1 VKWIFEGR
9 ISATVKTIGEVW
21 RNSPPPKFLHSN
33 KKPSMIIANP
43 IYDVVF
49 KYLLEDVE
57 IARELLSTI
66 LGEEIHRLELKPQ
79 ETATEKSGGGI
90 SILRFDFKAIIKNKN
105 GELHK
110 VLIELQKA
118 KKAFDV
124 MRFRRYLGDNY
135 RKEDDVFND
144 QGVLEKR
151 PLPIISIYFLGFPLD
166 NIHAGVVKINREYR
180 DAVTQELLDIKE
192 DFVELLTHDSYL
204 IQARKLHPK
213 ARTKLERVLQVFSPI
228 YQTTNDQHQLDFQ
241 GDTNDPLIKKML
253 DRLGRAIANEEIR
266 DNMDVEDEL
275 DRIFDREMKKL
286 ADEKDEIIAE
296 KVGIIAEKE
305 DIIAEKDQLLI
316 AEKKR
321 AEEEK
326 KRAEEE
332 KKRAEEEKKRAEEEK
347 KRAEAEIQKN
357 LALQS
362 QIEALKKQIKP

>member
-1 VKWIFEGR
+1 
-9 ISATVKTIGEVW
+9 
-21 RNSPPPKFLHSN
+21 
-33 KKPSMIIANP
+33 MIIANP

-57 IARELLSTI
+57 IARELLSSI
-66 LGEEIHRLELKPQ
+66 LGEEIQSLELKPQ

-90 SILRFDFKAIIKNKN
+90 SILRFDFKAIIKNKS

-135 RKEDDVFND
+135 LKEDDVIND
-144 QGVLEKR
+144 KGESEKR

-180 DAVTQELLDIKE
+180 DVVTQEILEIKE

-204 IQARKLHPK
+204 IQARKLPRQ
-213 ARTKLERVLQVFSPI
+213 ARTKLERILQVFSPI

-253 DRLGRAIANEEIR
+253 DRLGRAIASEEIR
-266 DNMDVEDEL
+266 DNMDLEDEL

-286 ADEKDEIIAE
+286 AAEKDEIIAQ
-296 KVGIIAEKE
+296 
-305 DIIAEKDQLLI
+305 KDQLLI
-316 AEKKR
+316 EEKNRAEEEKNRAEEEKNRAEVEKKR
-321 AEEEK
+321 AED
-326 KRAEEE
+326 
-332 KKRAEEEKKRAEEEK
+332 
-347 KRAEAEIQKN
+347 EIQKN
-357 LALQS
+357 LELQR
-362 QIEALKKQIKP
+362 QIEELKKQIKP

>member
-1 VKWIFEGR
+1 
-9 ISATVKTIGEVW
+9 
-21 RNSPPPKFLHSN
+21 
-33 KKPSMIIANP
+33 MIIANP

-66 LGEEIHRLELKPQ
+66 LGEEIQSLELKPQ
-79 ETATEKSGGGI
+79 ETDTEKSGGGI
-90 SILRFDFKAIIKNKN
+90 SILRFDFKAIIKNKS

-135 RKEDDVFND
+135 RKEDDVIND
-144 QGVLEKR
+144 KGESEKR

-180 DAVTQELLDIKE
+180 DVVTQEILEIKE

-204 IQARKLHPK
+204 IQARKLPRK
-213 ARTKLERVLQVFSPI
+213 ARSKLERILQVFSPI

-253 DRLGRAIANEEIR
+253 DRLGRAIASEEIR
-266 DNMDVEDEL
+266 DNMDLEDEL

-286 ADEKDEIIAE
+286 AAEKDE
-296 KVGIIAEKE
+296 
-305 DIIAEKDQLLI
+305 IIAEKDQLLI
-316 AEKKR
+316 EEKNRAEVEKKR
-321 AEEEK
+321 AED
-326 KRAEEE
+326 
-332 KKRAEEEKKRAEEEK
+332 
-347 KRAEAEIQKN
+347 EIQKN
-357 LALQS
+357 LELQR
-362 QIEALKKQIKP
+362 QIEELKKQIKP